1 MPNYTYDDFIS
12 YLPSA
17 GLTEADFSAQDMALA
32 RSNPTAGVMLMEAK
46 SDWKNAKTDD
56 ERALANARANQV
68 RSQYGGYSGGI
79 DGANGNVSLT
89 PDDMPGQA
97 AQTSF
102 APQTAAPQAYGQ
114 APVYSFNQQAPVY
127 SFNQQAPAYQA
138 PAPYVN
144 QYQGQQQQL
153 LGGMMNYPQFQYQP
167 YQNQYSEQQQQ
178 LLNDMLNYEKFNFD
192 PETSPLYSSYKKQ
205 YSREGNRAMQDTLG
219 SMAAATGGMP
229 STAAMSAA
237 SQANDYYMAQLGD
250 RLPQIYQQEYNK
262 YLQDFGM
269 IGQKLGAV
277 NDMEGVDYSR
287 YWDGKNFDY
296 GKYLDDYSRMQGN
309 LGAVNE
315 LAAQDRGVYESDRNY
330 GLNLYGQ
337 QRGDYEADRNYALGE
352 YNVRRGDYES
362 DRNFDYGR
370 QLDEMERARLA
381 EQTAYNRSRDALSDE
396 QLLGE
401 TERRSRL
408 DSDARMMDMWKA
420 QGRASPEVAAYFGV
434 PAGTYYG
441 GEESELALAQA
452 RANIEQTNKET
463 AYIGTS
469 TGKKGGTAPISDAQ
483 INAAYERVRAGNGA
497 GADIA
502 LLKDAGWTAAELQA
516 MAGGTDGNAI
526 DAALDR
532 LYSGTGTQND
542 IQTLIDAGYDTNDL
556 KDEFPDMFGSP
567 NADAVTATDW
577 RDAYDEASL
586 KEVSRLT
593 GIPLEEITEEKID
606 QLISSGRFTSY
617 PKNGKIVVKMNTRDI
632 PMPR

>member
-102 APQTAAPQAYGQ
+102 APQTAAPQAYG
-114 APVYSFNQQAPVY
+114 QAPVY

-269 IGQKLGAV
+269 IGQKLGTV

-362 DRNFDYGR
+362 DRDYDYGR

-381 EQTAYNRSRDALSDE
+381 EQTAYNRSRDTLSDE

-434 PAGTYYG
+434 PVGTYYG

-452 RANIEQTNKET
+452 RANIAQTEKET
-463 AYIGTS
+463 AYIGKS
-469 TGKKGGTAPISDAQ
+469 TGGSDDDDTITAAWDAYYNGTATPEQ
-483 INAAYERVRAGNGA
+483 M
-497 GADIA
+497 A
-502 LLKDAGWTAAELQA
+502 LIGVTDETATGETPTAETPT
-516 MAGGTDGNAI
+516 TDWKSKY
-526 DAALDR
+526 DKKSLDR
-532 LYSGTGTQND
+532 L
-542 IQTLIDAGYDTNDL
+542 
-556 KDEFPDMFGSP
+556 
-567 NADAVTATDW
+567 
-577 RDAYDEASL
+577 
-586 KEVSRLT
+586 
-593 GIPLEEITEEKID
+593 GIKNITEEQVKAI
-606 QLISSGRFTSY
+606 LNN
-617 PKNGKIVVKMNTRDI
+617 PKYVSWTDDDGIVYFER
-632 PMPR
+632 R

>member
-17 GLTEADFSAQDMALA
+17 GLTEADFSAQDLALA

-56 ERALANARANQV
+56 ERALANAKANQV
-68 RSQYGGYSGGI
+68 RSQYGGYDGGI

-89 PDDMPGQA
+89 PDDMPGYQSA
-97 AQTSF
+97 PSQTSF
-102 APQTAAPQAYGQ
+102 TPTTTQQSYG
-114 APVYSFNQQAPVY
+114 QAPVY

-138 PAPYVN
+138 PAPYTN

-153 LGGMMNYPQFQYQP
+153 LGDMMNYPQFQYQP

-178 LLNDMLNYEKFNFD
+178 LLNDMLNYEKFSFD

-237 SQANDYYMAQLGD
+237 SQANDYYMAKLGD

-296 GKYLDDYSRMQGN
+296 GKYLDDYSRMNTN
-309 LGAVNE
+309 LGAVNQ

-330 GLNLYGQ
+330 GLNLYGR

-352 YNVRRGDYES
+352 YNMRRGDYES
-362 DRNFDYGR
+362 DRDFDYGR

-381 EQTAYNRSRDALSDE
+381 EQTAYNRQQDEAERARLAEQTTYNRSRDAISDT
-396 QLLGE
+396 QTLAD
-401 TERRSRL
+401 TERRARL
-408 DSDARMMDMWKA
+408 DSDSRMMDLWKA
-420 QGRASPEVAAYFGV
+420 QGAASPEVAEYFGV
-434 PAGTYYG
+434 PVGTYYG
-441 GEESELALAQA
+441 GEEARLAHEAKRADINYTNALA
-452 RANIEQTNKET
+452 ANIGKSSTSQTPP
-463 AYIGTS
+463 TS
-469 TGKKGGTAPISDAQ
+469 GD
-483 INAAYERVRAGNGA
+483 
-497 GADIA
+497 
-502 LLKDAGWTAAELQA
+502 
-516 MAGGTDGNAI
+516 GTDGSAI

-532 LYSGTGTQND
+532 LYGGTGTQND

-556 KDEFPDMFGSP
+556 MDEFPDMFGST

-586 KEVSRLT
+586 AQYKIQTEDDIQKLLDKGYYT
-593 GIPLEEITEEKID
+593 LEMNA
-606 QLISSGRFTSY
+606 
-617 PKNGKIVVKMNTRDI
+617 NGKLKIRRI
-632 PMPR
+632 SH